1 MALDIKKFIVRFIE
15 EAKDHL
21 GRLAVGLAAL
31 EQGFDLENINGL
43 FRSAHTLK
51 GSSRMLK
58 LVPITQ
64 IAHSLEDVLSALRD
78 QRLTIT
84 PAVSRLLYQGVDTL
98 TDQVD
103 ALADAGQV
111 AELTSQ
117 QLAFCKHLTAVAEN
131 PELLKEVPAVVNAA
145 AANTAAINVNAD
157 ATVTNLVD
165 EPTEPTKKAVLPNLN
180 KPSLKASDTVRIKLN
195 KLEDLIK
202 LMGELVSNHAGMREL
217 VTTARQLEQQVQNNQ
232 PDLTAMQQ
240 FSYNI
245 RETVQAQERL
255 MQELHDKTLQMRM
268 LPLGVVLDSASR
280 LVRDMAGSLN
290 KQVECRIQGSE
301 IELDRQ
307 MIDQLAD
314 PVIHLLRNAL
324 DHGIETP
331 AEREKKG
338 KPPQG
343 LVQITARQDAGWV
356 LLDISDDGAG
366 LSLEAIRDKALKKGL
381 VTAAELAEMSQ
392 QAIMDLIFLPGFST
406 SSMITE
412 VSGRGV
418 GMDVVKRSI
427 IDELQGVISLQTK
440 PNQGTCFTLRLPLSL
455 AKMRV
460 LLIRAAGYELGFTA
474 QYIAEL
480 VSVPE
485 TSLIK
490 VVDRSAVIIRNEFVP
505 VVRLTDLITLP
516 TIPNQARKSL
526 QPKNKDLLLLVIR
539 VHTEKLALIIDG
551 LLDERDLVIK
561 QLPEHLQGNALISGM
576 VTAGDNA
583 LVSLIHVP
591 YLLDKARQLRGLVA
605 SLATR
610 VDEKVR
616 KHILVVDD
624 SLNTREIER
633 DVLEAWGYQVTL
645 AEHGQ
650 EGLDKARAQV
660 FDAVLTDVEMPIM
673 DGFTLT
679 ACLREEAA
687 YKNIPIIIITS
698 REKESDRRRG
708 IEVGADAY
716 IVKGS
721 FDQNSLVDTLK
732 ILLD

>member
-21 GRLAVGLAAL
+21 GRLASGLAEL
-31 EQGFDLENINGL
+31 EQGFDAEQINSL

-58 LVPITQ
+58 LEPITQ
-64 IAHSLEDVLSALRD
+64 VAHSLEDLLSALRD
-78 QRLTIT
+78 QRLSIN
-84 PAVSRLLYQGVDTL
+84 PQVNGLLYQGVDLL
-98 TDQVD
+98 TDQVE
-103 ALADAGQV
+103 ALADNGQVTPLTAQQLEFCQHLSQV
-111 AELTSQ
+111 AETPALLDATANTSPISP
-117 QLAFCKHLTAVAEN
+117 AT
-131 PELLKEVPAVVNAA
+131 PAVVNA
-145 AANTAAINVNAD
+145 V
-157 ATVTNLVD
+157 
-165 EPTEPTKKAVLPNLN
+165 TEPEQPVEKTIEKVLEQVN
-180 KPSLKASDTVRIKLN
+180 KPALKTSDTVRIKLN
-195 KLEDLIK
+195 KLEELIK
-202 LMGELVSNHAGMREL
+202 LMGELVSNHAGMRQL
-217 VTTARQLEQQVQNNQ
+217 VTRARQLEQQVQKNQ
-232 PDLTAMQQ
+232 PNLAAMQQ
-240 FSYNI
+240 FSYDI
-245 RETVQAQERL
+245 RETVLSQESF

-268 LPLGVVLDSASR
+268 LPLGIVLDSAAR
-280 LVRDMAGSLN
+280 LVREMARSLG
-290 KQVECRIQGSE
+290 KQVECRIHGSE

-324 DHGIETP
+324 DHGIEPP
-331 AEREKKG
+331 AERQKKG
-338 KPPQG
+338 KSPQG
-343 LVQITARQDAGWV
+343 LISITARQDAGWV
-356 LLDISDDGAG
+356 VLDISDDGAG

-381 VTAAELAEMSQ
+381 VTEADLTAMSDQ
-392 QAIMDLIFLPGFST
+392 EVTDLIFQPGFST
-406 SSMITE
+406 SAMITE

-418 GMDVVKRSI
+418 GMDVVKRSV
-427 IDELQGVISLQTK
+427 IDELQGVISLQTRH
-440 PNQGTCFTLRLPLSL
+440 NEGTCFTLRLPLSL

-460 LLIRAAGYELGFTA
+460 LLIRAAGHKFGFTA

-480 VSVPE
+480 LSVPE
-485 TSLIK
+485 ASLIN
-490 VVDRSAVIIRNEFVP
+490 VADRNAVIIRNEFVP
-505 VVRLTDLITLP
+505 VVKLADLINLP
-516 TIPNQARKSL
+516 EFTYLAKKPL
-526 QPKNKDLLLLVIR
+526 QPKSKDLLLLVIR
-539 VHTEKLALIIDG
+539 VHNEKLALIIDE

-561 QLPEHLQGNALISGM
+561 QLPEHLQSNALISGM
-576 VTAGDNA
+576 VTIGHNA

-591 YLLDKARQLRGLVA
+591 YLLDKAR
-605 SLATR
+605 
-610 VDEKVR
+610 KVR
-616 KHILVVDD
+616 GPANNRANLVNEPVRKRVLVVDD

-650 EGLDKARAQV
+650 DGLDKARAEV

-679 ACLREEAA
+679 ACLREEEA
-687 YKNIPIIIITS
+687 YKDTPIIIITS